1 MSKRRATIS
10 LQTVEPKKTR
20 MTRSTARTAST
31 LQPEEA
37 KNARTARRMARA
49 ARTLQPV
56 EAKKTKTAKTTKT
69 TKTAMTAST
78 LQKVEAKKARSAS
91 KLINARGTSPTAVF
105 QAEENMIGVKVHYN
119 KKRGSNRMQKN
130 PRIASLPDG
139 LYTYVIDDNFN
150 LICSPV
156 EMFEAGSK
164 HIQLAK
170 NVSRAYAA
178 GEFSKNGKKIT
189 YNLQSG
195 TFMTLNRTGRIN
207 KTSTASR
214 FRTAARAAMQRDVIS
229 GVFRNLGASEVTFTS
244 EALLSEFGNWGK
256 QPVKNFL
263 SMITMNANIVLPGI
277 KKYGFTVT
285 DPSSAREMPLP
296 QAVFNNYVKLIK
308 SGASPNNAYNKSF
321 GKYQTNILNLNSKIS
336 ILRREIRVPG
346 RRPLPVRRG
355 PKYGPT
361 AKRLAGLGNNAT
373 DDQIKAKLTQMA
385 TKNLKNYEE
394 KLNKLLGKKP

>member
-10 LQTVEPKKTR
+10 LQTVEPKK
-20 MTRSTARTAST
+20 ARTA
-31 LQPEEA
+31 
-37 KNARTARRMARA
+37 K
-49 ARTLQPV
+49 
-56 EAKKTKTAKTTKT
+56 
-69 TKTAMTAST
+69 TAST

-139 LYTYVIDDNFN
+139 LYTYVITGNFD

-214 FRTAARAAMQRDVIS
+214 FRTAARSAMQRGAIS
-229 GVFRNLGASEVTFTS
+229 EVFRNLGASEVTFTS
-244 EALLSEFGNWGK
+244 KALLSEFGNWGN
-256 QPVKNFL
+256 QPVKKFL
-263 SMITMNANIVLPGI
+263 SMLTMNANIVMPGI

-285 DPSSAREMPLP
+285 DPSNAREMPLP
-296 QAVFNNYVKLIK
+296 QAVFNKYVKLIRN
-308 SGASPNNAYNKSF
+308 GASPNNAYNNSF
-321 GKYQTNILNLNSKIS
+321 GKYQTNILNLNSKIT
-336 ILRREIRVPG
+336 ILRKEMPPPPG
-346 RRPLPVRRG
+346 GRGRALPFRRG
-355 PKYGPT
+355 SKYGPK

-385 TKNLKNYEE
+385 KKNLKNYQE